1 MDDAA
6 NSNTANCRSNDCGLW
21 EIRRA
26 ASPVLA
32 TAIHDGHRV
41 DALVSSCVALDE
53 AGRLRE
59 EDPFTGRMI
68 AGVPNR
74 ITCSVS
80 RFCVDLN
87 RPLNKAVYL
96 KPSDAWNLVVWNRDL
111 REAEINHLRLMHQD
125 YYTVLE
131 AVLRGLERRH
141 GRFVVLDV
149 HSYNHRRAG
158 PQDPPVDPD
167 LAPDINIGTFSMDR
181 RRWAHV
187 VDAFMEFCRSRP
199 VNGCCLDVRENVAF
213 EGRGEQTRFIHER
226 FPETGCAIAVE
237 FKKIFMDEWSGA
249 PDEACIADITALLA
263 ASTTVL
269 EKALDGAS

>member
-1 MDDAA
+1 MNATA
-6 NSNTANCRSNDCGLW
+6 GSNPADRRSEGAGLW
-21 EIRRA
+21 DIRRA
-26 ASPVLA
+26 VSPVLA

-41 DALVSSCVALDE
+41 DALVASCLALDE
-53 AGRLRE
+53 NGRLRE

-87 RPLNKAVYL
+87 RPFDKSVYL
-96 KPSDAWNLVVWNRDL
+96 KPSDAWDLVVWNRELDGG
-111 REAEINHLRLMHQD
+111 EIDHLRTMHQD

-158 PQDPPVDPD
+158 PHAPPSDPQS
-167 LAPDINIGTFSMDR
+167 APDINIGTFSMDR
-181 RRWAHV
+181 HRWGHV
-187 VDAFMEFCRSRP
+187 VDAFTEFCRSHP
-199 VNGCCLDVRENVAF
+199 INGHFLDVRENVAF

-226 FPETGCAIAVE
+226 FPKTGCAIAVE
-237 FKKIFMDEWSGA
+237 FKKIFMDEWSGV
-249 PDEACIADITALLA
+249 PDDACIAEITGLIAAAVHVLETALDA
-263 ASTTVL
+263 RP
-269 EKALDGAS
+269 